1 MGMKMSSNIAD
12 ICQTVDDYMNDFF
25 AKANRQLAG
34 MGLICVR
41 SVRARSGAESWFDRT
56 GNLRSSIGC
65 MMLENGRV
73 ISSSGFDSVSGP
85 QGGGSEGSTEGKRY
99 IEELASKFP
108 TGIVLI
114 VVAGMD
120 YAAYVE
126 DMENKDVLASAE
138 LWLKA
143 EIGRMTL

>member
-1 MGMKMSSNIAD
+1 MKFDISIAD
-12 ICQTVDDYMNDFF
+12 VCKSIDDQMALFMSV
-25 AKANRQLAG
+25 AIRKLERL
-34 MGLICVR
+34 GLQAVTRVR
-41 SVRARSGAESWFDRT
+41 SRSGAESWFDQT
-56 GNLRSSIGC
+56 GNLRSSIGY
-65 MMLENGRV
+65 MVLDNGR
-73 ISSSGFDSVSGP
+73 ITSSSGFDTVNGTH
-85 QGGGSEGSTEGKRY
+85 GGGSEGSTEGKRY